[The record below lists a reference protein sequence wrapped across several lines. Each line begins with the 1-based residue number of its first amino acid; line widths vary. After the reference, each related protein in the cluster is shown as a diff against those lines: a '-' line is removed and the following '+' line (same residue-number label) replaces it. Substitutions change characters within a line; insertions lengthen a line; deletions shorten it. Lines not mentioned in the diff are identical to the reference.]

1 MTTGNK
7 QPETADGLTG
17 CSVYDCF
24 TPPTS
29 EGFDFEGL
37 TIK

>member
-1 MTTGNK
+1 MTTDNK
-7 QPETADGLTG
+7 QPETADVLTG

-24 TPPTS
+24 TPTS